1 MSIEAIA
8 PSMWDDIAR
17 VQSEVYHQI
26 EPESLATLQAK
37 WVNSPACCRVWR
49 EAGRVQAYLLAHR
62 WHSKEPPKL
71 HQPLPRETPGPY
83 LFLHDLAVSPR
94 LAGRGV
100 GAQLVSDLLQG
111 VRHLPWTC
119 EQIRLVAIQGSVPFW
134 QKQGFAVESRLSPG
148 GSYGHDATL
157 MRRVC

>member
-1 MSIEAIA
+1 MTIETIE
-8 PSMWDDIAR
+8 PSMWDGIAR

-37 WVNSPACCRVWR
+37 WINSPVCCRVWR

-62 WHSKEPPKL
+62 WHSKEPPRL
-71 HQPLPRETPGPY
+71 HQVLPRETPGPY

-94 LAGRGV
+94 LAGQGV
-100 GAQLVSDLLQG
+100 GARLVANLLQT
-111 VRHLPWTC
+111 VRYLPWTC

-134 QKQGFAVESRLSPG
+134 QKMGFVVENRLPTGS
-148 GSYGHDATL
+148 SYGVDATV
-157 MRRVC
+157 MRRIF